1 MEIGA
6 GAHLAYIGIGSNLGG
21 PARQLSVALDRLGAV
36 DLVEIVGVSGLYRS
50 APLGGIE
57 QPDFLNAAA
66 AICTG
71 LDPQA
76 LLAELK
82 LIESD
87 MGRDRSVRRW
97 GPRAI
102 DLDLLVY
109 DAVTIES
116 PGLTVPHA
124 GIGERNF
131 VLLPLRDLAPEL
143 VVPGLGPLRDWP
155 VPGEPAIEK
164 ISDAPWQ

>member
-1 MEIGA
+1 M
-6 GAHLAYIGIGSNLGG
+6 
-21 PARQLSVALDRLGAV
+21 
-36 DLVEIVGVSGLYRS
+36 LYRS

-57 QPDFLNAAA
+57 QPYFLNAAVSILTSFDA
-66 AICTG
+66 RT
-71 LDPQA
+71 

-82 LIESD
+82 AIESR

-109 DAVTIES
+109 DAVTIDS
-116 PGLTVPHA
+116 PELTVPHA

-143 VVPGLGPLRDWP
+143 VIPGLGPLSKLP
-155 VPGEPAIEK
+155 VPGEPAIER
-164 ISDAPWQ
+164 ISDAPWH

>member
-1 MEIGA
+1 MTGPEA
-6 GAHLAYIGIGSNLGG
+6 AAHAAYIGIGSNLGG
-21 PARQLSVALDRLGAV
+21 PARQLAAALDKLDAV
-36 DLVEIVGVSGLYRS
+36 AGVDIEGVSGLYRS

-66 AICTG
+66 AVRTE
-71 LDPQA
+71 LDAHA

-82 LIESD
+82 AIEAA
-87 MGRDRSVRRW
+87 MGRDRSARRW

-109 DAVTIES
+109 GALRIES
-116 PGLTVPHA
+116 AELTVPHA

-143 VVPGLGPLRDWP
+143 VIPGLGSLEEWP
-155 VPGEPAIEK
+155 VPDEPLIEK
-164 ISDAPWQ
+164 ISDAPW